1 MIIKK
6 ALLIVSL
13 SVGPTM
19 LSSYFSSTKTKYMT
33 YILHYNTRKEKNTS
47 TAENANSVA
56 NLNFHNW
63 WCASSKSY
71 SFLPIF
77 LK

>member
-13 SVGPTM
+13 TVGPTM
-19 LSSYFSSTKTKYMT
+19 LSSYFGSTKTKYMT
-33 YILHYNTRKEKNTS
+33 YILHYNTRKDKNTS

-56 NLNFHNW
+56 NSNFKNW
-63 WCASSKSY
+63 
-71 SFLPIF
+71 
-77 LK
+77 